1 MSDIINKVKEE
12 RTLLEKI
19 VSYVPGYHGY
29 KEKELRREAD
39 KIVREYTVNK
49 LNEIK
54 TILND
59 VFKEIADSNDVETF
73 STANRVSAVLDRLIN
88 KIEHANYGYS
98 GFFDAVK
105 VKEEKLD
112 KLLEFDYTILENIN
126 SLRDKANNILVQENK
141 KRTLEDFRKKL
152 IELEN
157 AFNQR
162 NEVIFEVSK

>member
-1 MSDIINKVKEE
+1 MSNIIGRVRDEQ
-12 RTLLEKI
+12 TLLEKI
-19 VSYVPGYHGY
+19 ASYVPGYHGY

-39 KIVREYTVNK
+39 KIVRKYLVDK

-54 TILND
+54 MILND

-73 STANRVSAVLDRLIN
+73 STANRVSATLDRFIN

-112 KLLEFDYTILENIN
+112 KLLEFDYNILENIK
-126 SLRDKANNILVQENK
+126 SLKDIANYIYGQENK
-141 KRTLEDFRKKL
+141 KLALEDFRKKL
-152 IELEN
+152 LELEN
-157 AFNQR
+157 TFNQR
-162 NEVIFEVSK
+162 NDVIFEVIK

>member
-1 MSDIINKVKEE
+1 MSNIIGRVRDEQ
-12 RTLLEKI
+12 TLLEKI
-19 VSYVPGYHGY
+19 ASYVPGYHGY

-39 KIVREYTVNK
+39 KMVRKCLVEK

-54 TILND
+54 MILND
-59 VFKEIADSNDVETF
+59 VFQKIADSNDVETF

-112 KLLEFDYTILENIN
+112 KLLEFDYNILENIK
-126 SLRDKANNILVQENK
+126 SLKDIANNIYGQENK
-141 KRTLEDFRKKL
+141 KLALEDFRKKL
-152 IELEN
+152 LEFEN
-157 AFNQR
+157 TFNQR
-162 NEVIFEVSK
+162 NDVIFEVIK

>member
-112 KLLEFDYTILENIN
+112 KLLEFDHTILENIN
-126 SLRDKANNILVQENK
+126 SLRDAANNILVQENK
-141 KRTLEDFRKKL
+141 KMTLEDFRKKL
-152 IELEN
+152 VELEN

-162 NEVIFEVSK
+162 NQVIFEVNK

>member
-126 SLRDKANNILVQENK
+126 SLRDAANNILVQENK
-141 KRTLEDFRKKL
+141 KMTLEDFRKKL
-152 IELEN
+152 VELEN

-162 NEVIFEVSK
+162 NQVIFEVNK

>member
-1 MSDIINKVKEE
+1 MSDIFNKVKGE
-12 RTLLEKI
+12 RTILEKI
-19 VSYVPGYHGY
+19 TSYVPGYHGY

-39 KIVREYTVNK
+39 KIVREYIVNK

-54 TILND
+54 MTLDD
-59 VFKEIADSNDVETF
+59 VFKEIADTNDVETF

-112 KLLEFDYTILENIN
+112 KLLEFDYTILDKIN
-126 SLRDKANNILVQENK
+126 SLRDTANNILVQENK
-141 KRTLEDFRKKL
+141 KKTLEDFRKKL

>member
-126 SLRDKANNILVQENK
+126 SLRDAANNILVQENK
-141 KRTLEDFRKKL
+141 KMTLEDFRKKL

-162 NEVIFEVSK
+162 NQVIFEVNK

>member
-126 SLRDKANNILVQENK
+126 SLRDAANNILVQENK
-141 KRTLEDFRKKL
+141 KMKLEDFRKKL
-152 IELEN
+152 VELEN

-162 NEVIFEVSK
+162 NQVIFEVNK